1 MSDGVT
7 TTGLEELRRAV
18 EELPEAIQ
26 NALKDVARETA
37 ERIATRARQ
46 LVHVRSGRTRD
57 SIRVVEDA
65 ARHQYRVDVGP
76 HEGMPADKD
85 WPANVPLWLEYGTR
99 FRSAH
104 PFMRPALDAE
114 DARYR
119 HDCDVASAAI
129 AEKVLR

>member
-1 MSDGVT
+1 MAEGVT
-7 TTGLEELRRAV
+7 TTGLTELRRAV
-18 EELPEAIQ
+18 EQLPQAIQ
-26 NALKDVARETA
+26 QALQTVAHDTA
-37 ERIATRARQ
+37 ERIATRARE

-65 ARHQYRVDVGP
+65 AQHQYRVDVGP
-76 HEGMPADKD
+76 HQGMPADKD

-99 FRSAH
+99 FRDAH

-119 HDCDVASAAI
+119 RDCEAASADI